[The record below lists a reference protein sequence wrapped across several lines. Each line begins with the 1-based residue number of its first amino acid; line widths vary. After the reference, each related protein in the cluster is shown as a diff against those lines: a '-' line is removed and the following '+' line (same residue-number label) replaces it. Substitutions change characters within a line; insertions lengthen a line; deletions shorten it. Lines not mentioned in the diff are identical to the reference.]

1 MEIKLG
7 SVNDAK
13 AVAAVEAA
21 CFPAAEAATET
32 ELTDRLR
39 HYGSHFWLMWD
50 GPECVCGA
58 DRHSPVSP
66 WGAMCAHEH

>member
-13 AVAAVEAA
+13 AVAAVETA

-39 HYGSHFWLMWD
+39 HLRFQ
-50 GPECVCGA
+50 V
-58 DRHSPVSP
+58 
-66 WGAMCAHEH
+66 